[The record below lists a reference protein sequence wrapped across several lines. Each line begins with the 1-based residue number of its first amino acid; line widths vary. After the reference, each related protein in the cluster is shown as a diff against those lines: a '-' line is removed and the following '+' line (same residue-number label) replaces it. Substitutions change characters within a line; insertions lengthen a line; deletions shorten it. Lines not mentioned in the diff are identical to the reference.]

1 MKYLVVLVV
10 VMVAI
15 WVWRSNRAEERAEER
30 VESRRSRRA
39 AVAGAVDMVGCD
51 LCGVHCPSDD
61 LVRGRKGV
69 YCCTQHRDQ
78 AEA

>member
-10 VMVAI
+10 VVVAI
-15 WVWRSNRAEERAEER
+15 WVWRSNRADERAEQR
-30 VESRRSRRA
+30 VASRRA
-39 AVAGAVDMVGCD
+39 RRAVSDSAVDMISCD
-51 LCGVHCPSDD
+51 QCGVHCPSDD

>member
-1 MKYLVVLVV
+1 MKYLLVLVV
-10 VMVAI
+10 VMVAV
-15 WVWRSNRAEERAEER
+15 WVWRSNRAEERADEQ
-30 VESRRSRRA
+30 VASRRRQRP
-39 AVAGAVDMVGCD
+39 AVASAVDMVGCD

-61 LVRGRKGV
+61 LVRGRNGV